1 MLQHRLALS
10 AFMLLPLHV
19 LILFSKPHQVVL
31 FCEVSGHLA
40 LPTYS
45 LLAQPSAPP
54 SVSVRLSGILFLLPR
69 PLLEFPLN
77 RLHWGTN
84 WVCLKTFF
92 FASAF
97 LTSCWREHPEA
108 SIRVGWLQALGAWA
122 RAPPRSSRRP
132 AWRPRRG
139 PFQPSLSNESSV
151 EVRREPGA
159 HLLF

>member
-92 FASAF
+92 FCLRFPDLLLERAPRSQHSGGVAAGARR
-97 LTSCWREHPEA
+97 LGTCTATE
-108 SIRVGWLQALGAWA
+108 LQAA
-122 RAPPRSSRRP
+122 RVAST
-132 AWRPRRG
+132 
-139 PFQPSLSNESSV
+139 
-151 EVRREPGA
+151 PGA
-159 HLLF
+159 FSALAVE